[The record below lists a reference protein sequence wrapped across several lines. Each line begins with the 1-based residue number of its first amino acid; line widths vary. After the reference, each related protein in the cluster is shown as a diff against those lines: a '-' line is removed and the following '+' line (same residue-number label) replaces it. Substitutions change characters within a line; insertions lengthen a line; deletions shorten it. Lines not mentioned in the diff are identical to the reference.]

1 MTQNR
6 NLTGAA
12 EAIEKT
18 KNGDFGNSL
27 QGAYDT
33 ATESARNTYEGA
45 VETISQ
51 ASHDAYDYV
60 GDTLRAGEDYAR
72 RKPMHALAAVAA
84 VGLVLG
90 YVFAVRSA
98 PRSSLRNRFSHWR

>member
-18 KNGDFGNSL
+18 KNGDFGNAV

-33 ATESARNTYEGA
+33 ATEGA
-45 VETISQ
+45 QRTFEDAGDVITQ
-51 ASHDAYDYV
+51 ASHDAYDFV
-60 GDTLRAGEDYAR
+60 GDSFRAGEDYAR
-72 RKPMHALAAVAA
+72 RKPIHALAAATA

-90 YVFAVRSA
+90 YMFAVRSA
-98 PRSSLRNRFSHWR
+98 PRASSRGRFSNWG